1 MRWDS
6 STDNIPYPGVVGYDI
21 LREAKGYD
29 GTLPFLEGGW
39 TEPVRKVGSTDS
51 NAFVFTDS
59 GLESGCYYTYYV
71 VAKDA
76 AGNTN
81 QSQASISKKKDAPD
95 MSLVELRTITDGLS
109 VQMTHIGP
117 YDAEAASFA
126 LMDQFCAS
134 EGLVRIGHT
143 HREIYMSDPR
153 RTDPEK
159 LKTVIR
165 YFVKRGE
172 SNRC

>member
-1 MRWDS
+1 M
-6 STDNIPYPGVVGYDI
+6 
-21 LREAKGYD
+21 A
-29 GTLPFLEGGW
+29 
-39 TEPVRKVGSTDS
+39 
-51 NAFVFTDS
+51 
-59 GLESGCYYTYYV
+59 
-71 VAKDA
+71 
-76 AGNTN
+76 
-81 QSQASISKKKDAPD
+81 SKKKDAPD
-95 MSLVELRTITDGLS
+95 MSLVELRTITDCLS

-143 HREIYMSDPR
+143 HGEIYMSDPR